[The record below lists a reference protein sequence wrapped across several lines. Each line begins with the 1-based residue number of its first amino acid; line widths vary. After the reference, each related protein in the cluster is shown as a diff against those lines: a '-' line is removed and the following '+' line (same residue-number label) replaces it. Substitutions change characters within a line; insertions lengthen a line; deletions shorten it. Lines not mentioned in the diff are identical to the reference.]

1 MFRGR
6 GREGEREGEKH
17 QCTRETVISCLLH
30 AHNCGRVPHPGM
42 CPNRDLNQTVT
53 IWFVG

>member
-17 QCTRETVISCLLH
+17 RCTRETVISCLLH